1 MRNGKHKGNNYNK
14 KIVET
19 LYKEVSKNIILNGL
33 TDKVGLWCFGDIHRF
48 TRSCDEDRWK
58 WFLQSAKKKH
68 TPNTY
73 YLGMGDY
80 MDFASAKEQKIF
92 HQAGLHDG
100 TLKDFD
106 DTVKKRNRVL
116 SMELSFMRPNILG
129 LIDGNHNWTFKDGR
143 TATEDLA
150 DRLGTQY
157 LGWLCAY
164 TLKFEIKYA
173 NSSKRI
179 NVYIIACHGK
189 AGGKT
194 EGASVNQIDELRR
207 IFPVADFYIE
217 AHDHQRYAKPTDV
230 LVPTM
235 SGERGIKYKQKRQ
248 FLCRSGSFKKA
259 YTPDTTG
266 YEIGRLLKPA
276 DLGALYLEISFHR
289 DQKDGHDNIIID
301 TKAEI

>member
-1 MRNGKHKGNNYNK
+1 MD
-14 KIVET
+14 T
-19 LYKEVSKNIILNGL
+19 LYKEVSKNIVLNSL
-33 TDKVGLWCFGDIHRF
+33 TDKVGLWCFGDVHRF

-58 WFLQSAKKKH
+58 WFLQSAKETH

-73 YLGMGDY
+73 YIGMGDY
-80 MDFASAKEQKIF
+80 MDFASSKEQKVLR
-92 HQAGLHDG
+92 QAGLHDN
-100 TLKDFD
+100 TIKDFD
-106 DTVKKRNRVL
+106 DIVKERNRVL
-116 SMELSFMRPNILG
+116 SAELSFMRPNLLG
-129 LIDGNHNWTFKDGR
+129 FIDGNHNWTFKDGH

-150 DRLGTQY
+150 DRLSAEY

-164 TLKFEIKYA
+164 TLKFTISYA
-173 NSSKRI
+173 NSDKHI
-179 NVYIIACHGK
+179 NVFIIACHGK

-194 EGASVNQIDELRR
+194 EGASLNQLDEMRR
-207 IFPVADFYIE
+207 IFPVADFYIMG
-217 AHDHQRYAKPTDV
+217 HDHSRYAKPTDV
-230 LVPTM
+230 LVPIMT
-235 SGERGIKYKQKRQ
+235 SKGDTRYKQKRQ

-289 DQKDGHDNIIID
+289 EKKDGHDNIIID

>member
-1 MRNGKHKGNNYNK
+1 M
-14 KIVET
+14 ET

-33 TDKVGLWCFGDIHRF
+33 TEKVGLWCFGDIHRF
-48 TRSCDEDRWK
+48 TRSCDEERWK

-73 YLGMGDY
+73 YLGMGDFL
-80 MDFASAKEQKIF
+80 DFASAKEQKIIKS
-92 HQAGLHDG
+92 AGLHNN
-100 TLKDFD
+100 TLSDFD
-106 DTVKKRNRVL
+106 DTVSKRNRAL
-116 SMELSFMRPNILG
+116 SMELSFMKPNILG
-129 LIDGNHNWTFKDGR
+129 LIDGNHNWVFKDGK

-150 DRLGTQY
+150 ERLDTQY
-157 LGWLCAY
+157 LGWLCHY
-164 TLKFEIKYA
+164 TLKFIIKYA
-173 NSSKRI
+173 NSDKHI
-179 NVYIIACHGK
+179 NVFIVACHGK

-194 EGASVNQIDELRR
+194 EGASVNQLDDMRR
-207 IFPVADFYIE
+207 IFPVADFYIQG
-217 AHDHQRYAKPTDV
+217 HDHQRYAKPTDV
-230 LVPTM
+230 LVPVVA
-235 SGERGIKYKQKRQ
+235 SNKEPRLKQKRQ